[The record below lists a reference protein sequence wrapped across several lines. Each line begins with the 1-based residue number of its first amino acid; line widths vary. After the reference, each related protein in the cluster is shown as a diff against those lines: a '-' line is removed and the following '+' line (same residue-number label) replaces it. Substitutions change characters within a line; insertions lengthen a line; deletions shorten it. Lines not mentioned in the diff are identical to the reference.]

1 MLVSCARVYTNYY
14 KLTEDKKIYLLA
26 ISYASVLGILL
37 GILAQSCDKIF
48 YRLYGTIRWLY
59 LLP

>member
-26 ISYASVLGILL
+26 ISYASVLV
-37 GILAQSCDKIF
+37 ILAQSCDKIF